1 MNALKTRALTLLG
14 IFFALSAYGQQNV
27 SISDVPN
34 TPNASSVLD
43 VYSTSKGMLVPRLTT
58 AQRLAIAAPANG
70 LLVFDTD
77 VNCFMFYTSVPVSW
91 NSLCAAGVPLNGTS
105 TVSSTI
111 VIAPGAACANGGITI
126 LMGNDTNANGI
137 LDPTEITST
146 NNICNGLTGP
156 AGAAGAVGAVGPQ
169 GPIGLTGPAGAAGA
183 VGPQGPIGLTGPA
196 GAAGAVGPQG
206 PIGLTGP
213 AGAAGAVGPQ
223 GPIGLTGPAG
233 VAGAVGPQGP
243 IGLTGPAG
251 AAGAVGPQGPIGLTG
266 PAGVAGA
273 VGPQGPI
280 GLTGPAG
287 AAGAVGPQGPIG
299 LTGPAGPTWT
309 LTSDNFTA
317 AGNLQIVTTLPQ
329 TVTSTNQA
337 WLVGGNNFGT
347 AALSYRLGTIS
358 NDHIDFVSNNLVRGR
373 LSNLGEFFIGTTA
386 TALPGD
392 LMNGV
397 SNAAFPWA
405 INGYSTQ
412 NGSGVYGLRQAGAIG
427 TWGSIQGE
435 TDATTAA
442 NNAGVTGLGMSTG
455 HRGVFGQKP
464 TGGLGWGGLFLNDLG
479 YTGFFGVASDKNV
492 KKNIEPLTGSSAL
505 SKILAMKA
513 YSYEYKYDFLGSGD
527 KQYGFLAQEL
537 EEVVPEIVKEKD
549 FSPMAA
555 RSGEV
560 NLEGEYKI
568 KSVSTVSII
577 PFLVEGM
584 KEQQQM
590 IDELRKEIEVLKN
603 ELNKK

>member
-1 MNALKTRALTLLG
+1 M
-14 IFFALSAYGQQNV
+14 
-27 SISDVPN
+27 
-34 TPNASSVLD
+34 
-43 VYSTSKGMLVPRLTT
+43 
-58 AQRLAIAAPANG
+58 
-70 LLVFDTD
+70 
-77 VNCFMFYTSVPVSW
+77 
-91 NSLCAAGVPLNGTS
+91 
-105 TVSSTI
+105 
-111 VIAPGAACANGGITI
+111 GA
-126 LMGNDTNANGI
+126 
-137 LDPTEITST
+137 
-146 NNICNGLTGP
+146 TGP
-156 AGAAGAVGAVGPQ
+156 AGAAGATGPQGPIGLTGPAGATGATGAQ

-183 VGPQGPIGLTGPA
+183 TGAQGPIGLTGPA
-196 GAAGAVGPQG
+196 GAAGATGPQG

-213 AGAAGAVGPQ
+213 AGATGA
-223 GPIGLTGPAG
+223 T
-233 VAGAVGPQGP
+233 GPQGP

-251 AAGAVGPQGPIGLTG
+251 ATGAIGAQGPIGLTG
-266 PAGVAGA
+266 PTGA
-273 VGPQGPI
+273 
-280 GLTGPAG
+280 TGA
-287 AAGAVGPQGPIG
+287 
-299 LTGPAGPTWT
+299 TGPAGPTWT

-347 AALSYRLGTIS
+347 VAQPYRLGTIS
-358 NDHIDFVSNNLVRGR
+358 NDHVDLVSNNLVRGR

-397 SNAAFPWA
+397 SNATFPWA
-405 INGYSTQ
+405 INGYSAQ